1 MNELAA
7 DHVTSCSKIDY
18 SCVTRK
24 PSPQPHRSAGL
35 LNRRRVYSSV
45 SLNSLH
51 GRRIQLPQ
59 QVLTTVNQLHIG
71 RHRGCRAGRRGWR
84 RGLRSRQT
92 FCPCVS
98 NDLSYIPLIITQ
110 RTDTTSTRVV
120 DPHRWRITLDQAQ
133 RSLIAVEIQ
142 RNQPDREGR
151 GWWSRRVRAVYNPI
165 DCLVSA

>member
-1 MNELAA
+1 MRDQKA
-7 DHVTSCSKIDY
+7 VTTASPICRT
-18 SCVTRK
+18 VK
-24 PSPQPHRSAGL
+24 PTQSF
-35 LNRRRVYSSV
+35 SSV

-71 RHRGCRAGRRGWR
+71 RHRGCCAGRRGWR

-110 RTDTTSTRVV
+110 HTDTTSTRVV